1 MCVFVCVSKSFAL
14 SFALTSWMIDNKKHL
29 DCLWAMSC
37 ILENHLL
44 AGTALR
50 IAETYFSRDK
60 KQQTRYCLQIHG
72 VNTDQKMTPFQIALG
87 QQSHSS

>member
-14 SFALTSWMIDNKKHL
+14 SFALTSWTIDNKKHL

-50 IAETYFSRDK
+50 IAET
-60 KQQTRYCLQIHG
+60 
-72 VNTDQKMTPFQIALG
+72 
-87 QQSHSS
+87 